1 MRALGRP
8 RPRTC
13 TSKTYTPVAFSHS
26 LKFFPVNSL
35 ANLGMMGVAT
45 QQPHAHVGGLSL
57 APPPRN
63 PSLRRNIPKRN
74 HQPATNPVSDASR
87 QMADADIRG
96 MIGAL
101 AQLDHFARR
110 LQDHCPMKYDMKRQ
124 LSLLV
129 NQCDNLLGFIYKD
142 FTSPEADDVNAW
154 ANLIGQ
160 AAGLILQLT
169 PPQAEA
175 SLKHMHNMSQSVLA
189 YIPPTLPAEC
199 IEHTPS

>member
-1 MRALGRP
+1 MNLPLSQLGL
-8 RPRTC
+8 T
-13 TSKTYTPVAFSHS
+13 TTI
-26 LKFFPVNSL
+26 
-35 ANLGMMGVAT
+35 
-45 QQPHAHVGGLSL
+45 QPHDFVHGLAL
-57 APPPRN
+57 APIPRN
-63 PSLRRNIPKRN
+63 KSLRKPVVRNAR
-74 HQPATNPVSDASR
+74 PATKPINDASR

-110 LQDHCPMKYDMKRQ
+110 LQDHCPMKYAMKSK

-129 NQCDNLLGFIYKD
+129 NHSDNLLAEVFKE
-142 FTSPEADDVNAW
+142 FSSPEADDVNQW

-169 PPQAEA
+169 PQQAEA
-175 SLKHMHNMSQSVLA
+175 AMKHMSNMAQSVLS

-199 IEHTPS
+199 IEYTPS